1 MKIRIVDI
9 AKKAGVSAGTV
20 DRIIHQRGKFSEK
33 AYEKVQ
39 KAIKELGY
47 EPDIL
52 ARNLALKKELQIACL
67 LPDPKDVKY
76 WKRPL
81 AGIDKAISELSS
93 FKVNI
98 HKITFSLQAL
108 DFKKACNKVLELNPD
123 GVVYVPM
130 FLEESKTFANILH
143 DRNIPFVQ
151 MNIHHTEVNPLSF
164 IGQDPVSAGKVAASL
179 CNLAFQTDEEILV
192 VYVTKGKQEY
202 SHINDRIEGFIN
214 FFKEKNISTDRIKH
228 LQLKV
233 DQDNLEYEK
242 TLCDYLKN
250 NSKTKII
257 YVPNSRIHL
266 IADILK
272 ENKINDIMLI
282 GFDTLDQNIKY
293 LKEGVID
300 FLIAQQSKSQGYNA
314 TIILFNYLFRKEHV
328 KSMNFLPVDILNKE
342 NINFYEGLLE

>member
-9 AKKAGVSAGTV
+9 AKQAGVSAGTV

-47 EPDIL
+47 APDIL
-52 ARNLALKKELQIACL
+52 ARNLALKRELQIACL
-67 LPDPKDVKY
+67 LPDPNDVKY
-76 WKRPL
+76 WTRPM

-98 HKITFSLQAL
+98 HKITFSLRAL
-108 DFKKACNKVLELNPD
+108 DFKEAFNKILDLNPD

-130 FLEESKTFANILH
+130 FLEESKIFADQLH

-151 MNIHHTEVNPLSF
+151 MNIHHAEANPLSF
-164 IGQDPVSAGKVAASL
+164 IGQDPVAAGKVAASL
-179 CNLAFQTDEEILV
+179 CNLAFNKEDEILV
-192 VYVTKGKQEY
+192 VYVSKGKQEY
-202 SHINDRIEGFIN
+202 SHINDRIEGFLN
-214 FFKEKNISTDRIKH
+214 FFREKNISTDRIKH

-233 DQDNLEYEK
+233 DKDNVDYEAS
-242 TLCDYLKN
+242 LCNYLKKSPN
-250 NSKTKII
+250 TKII

-266 IADILK
+266 IADILE
-272 ENKINDIMLI
+272 ENNIKDLMLI
-282 GFDTLDQNIKY
+282 GFDTLEQNIKY
-293 LKEGVID
+293 LQKGVID

-314 TIILFNYLFRKEHV
+314 AIILFNYLFRKENV
-328 KSMNFLPVDILNKE
+328 KSMNYLPVDILNKE

>member
-67 LPDPKDVKY
+67 LPDPEDVKY
-76 WKRPL
+76 WTRPL
-81 AGIDKAISELSS
+81 AGIDKAIAELSS
-93 FKVNI
+93 FKVKI
-98 HKITFSLQAL
+98 HKITFSLRAL
-108 DFKKACNKVLELNPD
+108 DFRESFDKVIELNPD

-130 FLEESKTFANILH
+130 FLDESEVFANLLNE
-143 DRNIPFVQ
+143 RNIPFVQ
-151 MNIHHTEVNPLSF
+151 MNIHHAEAKPLSF
-164 IGQDPVSAGKVAASL
+164 IGQDPIAAGKVAASL
-179 CNLAFQTDEEILV
+179 CNLAFHNDDEILI
-192 VYVTKGKQEY
+192 VYVTKEKQEY
-202 SHINDRIEGFIN
+202 SHINDRIEGFVK
-214 FFKEKNISTDRIKH
+214 FFKEKNISTERIKH
-228 LQLKV
+228 LQLKI
-233 DQDNLEYEK
+233 DKDNH
-242 TLCDYLKN
+242 DYKESLKSYLDKSPN
-250 NSKTKII
+250 TKII

-266 IADILK
+266 IAEILE
-272 ENKINDIMLI
+272 ENNIHNIMLL

-293 LKEGVID
+293 LQKGVID

-314 TIILFNYLFRKEHV
+314 AIILFNYLFRKENV
-328 KSMNFLPVDILNKE
+328 KKMNFLPVDILNKE
-342 NINFYEGLLE
+342 NINFYEGLLD

>member
-9 AKKAGVSAGTV
+9 AQKAGVSAGTV
-20 DRIIHQRGKFSEK
+20 DRIIHQRGKFSET

-67 LPDPKDVKY
+67 LPDPEDVKY
-76 WKRPL
+76 WTRPL
-81 AGIDKAISELSS
+81 AGIDKAIAELSS

-98 HKITFSLQAL
+98 HKITFSLRAQ
-108 DFKKACNKVLELNPD
+108 DFHDSFDKVLELNPD

-130 FLEESKTFANILH
+130 FLSESKVFAELLN

-151 MNIHHTEVNPLSF
+151 MNIHHAEVNPLSF
-164 IGQDPVSAGKVAASL
+164 IGQDPIAAGKVAASL
-179 CNLAFQTDEEILV
+179 CNLAYNTDDEILV
-192 VYVTKGKQEY
+192 VYVTKEKQEY

-214 FFKEKNISTDRIKH
+214 FFKEKNISTDKIKH
-228 LQLKV
+228 LQLKI
-233 DQDNLEYEK
+233 DKDNL
-242 TLCDYLKN
+242 DYKKSLLN
-250 NSKTKII
+250 YINESPNTKII

-266 IADILK
+266 IAEILE
-272 ENKINDIMLI
+272 ENNIKNIMLI

-293 LKEGVID
+293 LKKGVID

-314 TIILFNYLFRKEHV
+314 TIILFNYLFRKENI
-328 KSMNFLPVDILNKE
+328 KAMNFLPVDILNKE
-342 NINFYEGLLE
+342 NINFYEGLLD